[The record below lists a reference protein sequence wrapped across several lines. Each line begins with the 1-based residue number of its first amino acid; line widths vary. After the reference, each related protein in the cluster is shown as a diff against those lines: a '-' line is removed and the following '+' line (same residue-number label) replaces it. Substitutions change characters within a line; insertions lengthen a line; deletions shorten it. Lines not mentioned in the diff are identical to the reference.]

1 MKILPLQ
8 IRPAFHRAAIMQSTI
23 LLTLKKDSQ
32 YDEGQSVVKMVSK
45 ILRCRPRGVY
55 KCVGSACK
63 RNAPLQSIEAFRS
76 CFAVLPVENEHF
88 ERFGIGINED
98 CLC

>member
-8 IRPAFHRAAIMQSTI
+8 IRPAFHRAVIMQSTI
-23 LLTLKKDSQ
+23 LLTLQKDSQ
-32 YDEGQSVVKMVSK
+32 CDVGQSVVKMVSK
-45 ILRCRPRGVY
+45 NMLQAERC

-63 RNAPLQSIEAFRS
+63 RNAPFQSIEAFRS

-88 ERFGIGINED
+88 ERFGIGINDD
-98 CLC
+98 CAC